1 MRLTKRKKAR
11 KGPLSYKDRAQR
23 PRGAGLVT
31 RREFRQGCNYSKAT
45 RKAQRAG
52 FNTMWKHAG
61 PYMRRKR
68 IPRAGEFNKRN
79 IHGGMLWGQRK
90 ECPVTDKMA
99 GEIIER
105 VFESGKVGIDQLKQV
120 RHSFSYAYYLTTGT
134 GGDNYPEVKAQ
145 WRSFALKDLPAV
157 RRPLVPTKIPIPEN
171 LRLAYTKQWSE
182 GTVSLADFETGV
194 MCSHDT
200 HIFGCR
206 PNVDIKKVKVST
218 NHFINPNEGYGWTE
232 MVGGRSKLHLS
243 KAGTRKWKVY
253 RVCFCKGEHQGPPRR
268 IRLGLDGNLLKGKP
282 TWNTVCPLAA
292 MEFMERKQGPNFKC
306 YAKWSRSQGRYGRQ
320 NHGDV
325 PTFANKWLEHQKVP
339 GTPFDRN
346 SGRKSLS
353 RWLQHLGVDYSLHV
367 HIHGDLEEVWRSH
380 YQNKLRKSGYREREQ
395 ASDPDLA
402 TKALKLFSKWLHEQ
416 GRAGKSMKERLQ
428 EILREMD

>member
-90 ECPVTDKMA
+90 ECPLTDKMA

-200 HIFGCR
+200 HSFGCR

-218 NHFINPNEGYGWTE
+218 NHFINPNEEYGWTE

-268 IRLGLDGNLLKGKP
+268 IRMGPDGNLLKGKP

-292 MEFMERKQGPNFKC
+292 MEFMEVLTSN
-306 YAKWSRSQGRYGRQ
+306 A
-320 NHGDV
+320 
-325 PTFANKWLEHQKVP
+325 T
-339 GTPFDRN
+339 RN
-346 SGRKSLS
+346 GL
-353 RWLQHLGVDYSLHV
+353 
-367 HIHGDLEEVWRSH
+367 
-380 YQNKLRKSGYREREQ
+380 
-395 ASDPDLA
+395 
-402 TKALKLFSKWLHEQ
+402 ALKVATGDRTMETSRPTLTSGSSTKRFREPHLTGTQDARASAGGSNTSASTTVSTCTSTETSKRS
-416 GRAGKSMKERLQ
+416 GAPTTRTS
-428 EILREMD
+428 